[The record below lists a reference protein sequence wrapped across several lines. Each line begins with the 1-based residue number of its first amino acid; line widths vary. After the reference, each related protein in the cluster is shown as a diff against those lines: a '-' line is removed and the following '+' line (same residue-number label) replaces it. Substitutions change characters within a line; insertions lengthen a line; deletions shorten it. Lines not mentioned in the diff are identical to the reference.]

1 MDTKDDTQQ
10 YPQSDLIILAG
21 RRDRRDAFLHMHNV
35 DSKGLIPMNG
45 LPLISYVMDA
55 AQNADICRSIV
66 IVGET
71 DLFIDFML
79 TEGRENIHLVEPE
92 DTIVDSL
99 EKAFA
104 FLAKHYKDDFKPV
117 LVTTADHPL
126 LNAGIL
132 TDFYTQSVQSQAEA
146 TFGFTFLHD
155 VLRSYPKTMRTKL
168 AFKDGM
174 ISGCNLFFFGTKNA
188 LSLPAFWQE
197 IQHMR
202 KSPLRMAKMLGPVI
216 LVKYMT
222 KRLTLDALCRKIAT
236 LTGVNVGAVRVANP
250 RAAIDV
256 DKQEDY
262 DLVKTILLQEA
273 MS

>member
-45 LPLISYVMDA
+45 QPLISYVMDA

-66 IVGET
+66 IIGET

-104 FLAKHYKDDFKPV
+104 FLAKHYEDDFKPV

-188 LSLPAFWQE
+188 LSLPAFWHSAYAE
-197 IQHMR
+197 IAASHGENAGACGSCEIYDKAPDAGCAVPQDINIDR
-202 KSPLRMAKMLGPVI
+202 CGCRRCTCCKSAR
-216 LVKYMT
+216 
-222 KRLTLDALCRKIAT
+222 RD
-236 LTGVNVGAVRVANP
+236 
-250 RAAIDV
+250 
-256 DKQEDY
+256 
-262 DLVKTILLQEA
+262 
-273 MS
+273 